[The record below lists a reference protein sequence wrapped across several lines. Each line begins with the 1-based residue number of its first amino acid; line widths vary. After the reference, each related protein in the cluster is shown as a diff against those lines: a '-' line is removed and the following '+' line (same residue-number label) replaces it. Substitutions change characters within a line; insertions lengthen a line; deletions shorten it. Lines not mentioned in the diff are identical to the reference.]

1 MISNKHYITLFLLLI
16 TSLSS
21 FAQVKIGNDVSTIH
35 DSSLLELESA
45 TKVLVLTRV
54 RNSEM
59 LGITPLNG
67 ALVYNTDT
75 KCVHSF
81 NGVLWQNLCDST
93 SNVISIIDNEDGSFT
108 LLSTDGSTFTSPDA
122 ASLKGEVGATG
133 ATGAAGTNGLSA
145 FQIATNN
152 GFSGT
157 EAQWLTSLEGADG
170 SNGDDGAAGSNGLSA
185 YQVATNNG
193 FSGTE
198 AEWLTSLEGEDGND
212 GATGTAGSNGQS
224 AYEIAQN
231 NGFAGTETEWLAS
244 LQGAD
249 GNDGDTGAAGSNGQS
264 AYEIAQSNG
273 FAGTEAEWLESLE
286 GADGNDGDTGA
297 AGSNGQSAYQIAQ
310 SNGFAGTE
318 AEWLASLQG
327 ADGNDGDTGVAGS
340 NGQSA
345 YQIAQNNGFAG
356 TEAEWLE
363 SLEGADGNDGDTGA
377 AGSNG
382 QSAYEI
388 AQNNGFAG
396 TETEWLASLQG
407 ADGATAIK
415 QNLDSPDTITTLST
429 SALTSY
435 LKTEILTQGS
445 AFSTSDLTGA
455 SAVDLSIVACPFTPV
470 ESNIVGAKYVG
481 EIQWEILETLGLF
494 KNRFA
499 IYVNNTRV
507 TPVLNIWPNVVN
519 ITSAP
524 TSRFFEYTSTGSD
537 VIELRMSRAVGATGV
552 SHVLNAQL
560 KLRRSF

>member
-1 MISNKHYITLFLLLI
+1 MISNKYYITIFLLLI

-59 LGITPLNG
+59 LGITPLDG

-75 KCVHSF
+75 KCVYSF

-108 LLSTDGSTFTSPDA
+108 LSSTDGSTFTSPDA

-133 ATGAAGTNGLSA
+133 ATGATGTNGLSAFQIATNNGFSGTEAQWLASLEGTDGNDGNNGTNGLSA

-193 FSGTE
+193 FTGTE

-231 NGFAGTETEWLAS
+231 NGFAGTE
-244 LQGAD
+244 
-249 GNDGDTGAAGSNGQS
+249 
-264 AYEIAQSNG
+264 
-273 FAGTEAEWLESLE
+273 AEWLESLE
-286 GADGNDGDTGA
+286 
-297 AGSNGQSAYQIAQ
+297 
-310 SNGFAGTE
+310 
-318 AEWLASLQG
+318 
-327 ADGNDGDTGVAGS
+327 
-340 NGQSA
+340 
-345 YQIAQNNGFAG
+345 
-356 TEAEWLE
+356 
-363 SLEGADGNDGDTGA
+363 
-377 AGSNG
+377 
-382 QSAYEI
+382 
-388 AQNNGFAG
+388 
-396 TETEWLASLQG
+396 G

-435 LKTEILTQGS
+435 LKTEILTQAS

-481 EIQWEILETLGLF
+481 EIQWEILETLGLL

>member
-1 MISNKHYITLFLLLI
+1 MISNKYYITLFLLLI

-59 LGITPLNG
+59 LGITPLDG

-75 KCVHSF
+75 KCVYSF

-108 LLSTDGSTFTSPDA
+108 LSSTDGSTFTSPDA

-133 ATGAAGTNGLSA
+133 ATGATGTNGLSAFQIATNNGFSGTEAQWLVSLEGTDGNDGNNGTNGLSA

-193 FSGTE
+193 FTGTE

-231 NGFAGTETEWLAS
+231 NGFAGTEAEWLESLEGADGNDGATGTAGSNGQSAYEIAQNNGFAGTEAEWLAS

-264 AYEIAQSNG
+264 AYEIAQNNG

-310 SNGFAGTE
+310 
-318 AEWLASLQG
+318 
-327 ADGNDGDTGVAGS
+327 
-340 NGQSA
+340 
-345 YQIAQNNGFAG
+345 NNGFAG

-363 SLEGADGNDGDTGA
+363 SLE
-377 AGSNG
+377 
-382 QSAYEI
+382 
-388 AQNNGFAG
+388 
-396 TETEWLASLQG
+396 G

-435 LKTEILTQGS
+435 LKTEILTQAS

-481 EIQWEILETLGLF
+481 EIQWEILETVAIF

-499 IYVNNTRV
+499 IYVNGTRV